1 MLPGNEPTAFQKAVF
16 AELVDQ
22 RQDFSGTFLIDGN
35 PFDEMELFFAFL
47 HLLVVAVAVVNVF
60 VVAVVFVDVDVVG
73 VVVFS
78 LKCCAFLLPPLPRSE
93 HFVAANIS
101 TKSNYR

>member
-1 MLPGNEPTAFQKAVF
+1 MLPGKAVF

-47 HLLVVAVAVVNVF
+47 HLLVVVVVVAVAVVIVF
-60 VVAVVFVDVDVVG
+60 VVAVVFVDVDVVA

>member
-22 RQDFSGTFLIDGN
+22 RQDFSGTFLIGGN

-47 HLLVVAVAVVNVF
+47 HLLVVV
-60 VVAVVFVDVDVVG
+60 VVFVDVDVVA

>member
-1 MLPGNEPTAFQKAVF
+1 MLPGNEPTAFKKAVF

-22 RQDFSGTFLIDGN
+22 RQDFSGTFLIGGN

-47 HLLVVAVAVVNVF
+47 HLLVVVVVVIVF
-60 VVAVVFVDVDVVG
+60 VVAVVFVDVDVVA

-78 LKCCAFLLPPLPRSE
+78 LKCCAFLLPPLPRSG

-101 TKSNYR
+101 TKSNNR